1 MVSTVLSTSLK
12 GIDSYIVSVEV
23 DISLG
28 LPSMSI
34 VGLPDTATQESR
46 ERVKSAIRNSDFAF
60 PAKKITINLAPADI
74 KKEGPSLDLAIS
86 LGILASSE
94 QLNADN
100 LEDFIVIGELSLDG
114 SVRGIN
120 GVLCYALAA
129 KENNIKYLIVPE
141 ENANEA
147 SFVAGIKVY
156 PVKTLLDAV
165 NVISDRESFEP
176 IERTESDFENNF
188 VDYAFD
194 FSDVKGQETAK
205 RALEIASAGNH
216 NILMVGPPGSG
227 KTMLSR
233 RIPSILPP
241 LSFSEALEVTKLYSI
256 SGLLP
261 QKKGLVTER
270 PFRSPHHQISNAGLV
285 GGTSNPRPGEISLAH
300 HGVLF
305 LDELL
310 EFHRSVLELLRQPIE
325 DGVITISRALLSITY
340 PANFMFVAALNPCP
354 CGHRGDTLKECVCTQ
369 HQVERY
375 WNKLSGPLLDRI
387 DLHLEVPRLKNSE
400 ILSNKTYE
408 PSKNIRERV
417 IKARTIQLHRFK
429 DAKIFTNSQMQA
441 KHLRQYCK
449 LDETSIDLLKKAIT
463 HLKLS
468 ARANDRIL
476 KVARTIAD
484 LENSENIQVQHIAE
498 AVQYRSFDRVLF

>member
-1 MVSTVLSTSLK
+1 MVATILSASLK
-12 GIDSYIVSVEV
+12 GIDAYIVDVEV

-34 VGLPDTATQESR
+34 VGLPDTAVQESR
-46 ERVKSAIRNSDFAF
+46 ERVKSAIKNSNFAF

-74 KKEGPSLDLAIS
+74 KKEGPALDLPIS

-94 QLNADN
+94 QLNYKN
-100 LEDFIVIGELSLDG
+100 LDEFVVVGELSLDG
-114 SVRGIN
+114 SVRAVN
-120 GVLCYALAA
+120 GVLCYALEA
-129 KENNIKYLIVPE
+129 KKNNKKYFIVPE
-141 ENANEA
+141 DNANEA

-165 NVISDRESFEP
+165 DIISNRENFIAVESTEEDFQSEN
-176 IERTESDFENNF
+176 IE
-188 VDYAFD
+188 YPFD
-194 FSDVKGQETAK
+194 FSDVKGQESAK

-233 RIPSILPP
+233 RISSILPP
-241 LSFSEALEVTKLYSI
+241 LSFSEALEVTRLYSI

-261 QKKGLVTER
+261 EKRGLVTIR
-270 PFRSPHHQISNAGLV
+270 PFRSPHHSISNAGLV

-310 EFHRSVLELLRQPIE
+310 EFPRDVLEVLRQPIE
-325 DGVITISRALLSITY
+325 DRVITISRALISITY
-340 PANFMFVAALNPCP
+340 PANFMLVAALNPCP
-354 CGHRGDTLKECVCTQ
+354 CGHRGDTLKECVCTHNQ
-369 HQVERY
+369 IERY

-387 DLHLEVPRLKNSE
+387 DLHLEVPRLKNNE
-400 ILSNKTYE
+400 LLSNKTFE

-417 IKARTIQLHRFK
+417 TKARKVQLNRFK
-429 DAKIFTNSQMQA
+429 DSNIFTNSEMQP

-449 LDETSIDLLKKAIT
+449 LDETSTDLLKKAIT

-468 ARANDRIL
+468 ARAHDRIL

-484 LENSENIQVQHIAE
+484 LENTENIQAQHIAE
-498 AVQYRSFDRVLF
+498 AIQYRSFDRVMF